1 MKKMLKA
8 ISGIALAGLLIIGI
22 VSTVFAKSSTEDGVT
37 VDGDFD
43 KIKYKTTA
51 DAIAD
56 ATDWE
61 PLTVEKAAAL
71 INAAGG
77 NVQPSQLK
85 IIWQNVIYPSHGG
98 PVSLTF
104 NTTASQAQTLY
115 AFHYDPMGLPKSI
128 DKWSLMPPTA
138 GSAGPSIT
146 ASFPYLSPSPV
157 ALVIYTPSGVVP
169 DDGGGKSPKTGE
181 NNVLLFIALAAIA
194 IGSVTAV
201 VAAKNK
207 A

>member
-1 MKKMLKA
+1 MKKVLKA

-22 VSTVFAKSSTEDGVT
+22 VSTVFAKTSTEDGVT
-37 VDGDFD
+37 VTGDFD

-51 DAIAD
+51 EAIAD

-85 IIWQNVIYPSHGG
+85 IIWQNVILPSRGG

-104 NTTASQAQTLY
+104 NTTASQVQTLY
-115 AFHYDPMGLPKSI
+115 AFHYDPMGLKSI
-128 DKWSLMPPTA
+128 DNWSLVPPTA
-138 GSAGPSIT
+138 GAAGPSIT
-146 ASFPYLSPSPV
+146 ASFPSLSPSPV
-157 ALVIYTPSGVVP
+157 ALVIFTPSGVVP
-169 DDGGGKSPKTGE
+169 DNGGGKSPKTGE
-181 NNVLLFIALAAIA
+181 NNVLLFIALAAVA